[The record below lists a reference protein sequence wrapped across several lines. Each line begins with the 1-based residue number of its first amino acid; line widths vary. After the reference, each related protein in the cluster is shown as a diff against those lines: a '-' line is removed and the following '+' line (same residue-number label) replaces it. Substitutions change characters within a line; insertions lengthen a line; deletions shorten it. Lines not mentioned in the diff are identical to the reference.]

1 MALNH
6 LSSEDL
12 VIGQSINVPLN
23 DAQQLIEY
31 KQYENGGNMRRE
43 NITIFEIETDELS
56 FTENADVIFSVFY
69 GVFRIMDNK
78 IV

>member
-1 MALNH
+1 
-6 LSSEDL
+6 
-12 VIGQSINVPLN
+12 
-23 DAQQLIEY
+23 
-31 KQYENGGNMRRE
+31 MRRE
-43 NITIFEIETDELS
+43 NITIFEIESDELS